1 MNIILLCGGKG
12 LRLRPLTENI
22 PKPLAK
28 LNGKTILYYILNH
41 LKLFKIDKITVS
53 VGYKA
58 QKLVKYLSLFS
69 FTWELETSDAG
80 DVDIIK
86 RIIKAIKNTNEDF
99 IVLYGDTIS
108 DVNLDQLKE
117 FHSKHRKQLTMSIW
131 PLKLQYGVVK
141 FDKDSIVTEFNEKPN
156 DNIWINIGYFYFSK
170 EIIKYL
176 EDFETFEDFLINMS
190 QNKQIAAFQHNGEHV
205 TVNSIKELEEAEI
218 YLALRDNNDKNK

>member
-41 LKLFKIDKITVS
+41 LKSFKIDKITVS

-58 QKLVKYLSLFS
+58 QKVVKYLTSFS
-69 FTWELETSDAG
+69 FPWELETSDAG

-86 RIIKAIKNTNEDF
+86 RIIKAVKNTNEDF

-108 DVNLDQLKE
+108 DVNLNQLKE
-117 FHSKHRKQLTMSIW
+117 FHSKHR
-131 PLKLQYGVVK
+131 
-141 FDKDSIVTEFNEKPN
+141 KPN

-170 EIIKYL
+170 KIIKYL
-176 EDFETFEDFLINMS
+176 EDFETFEGFLINMS